1 MSLNLANVIVFV
13 DITKLSMKMMQ
24 KFRFIL
30 KQIYNYSVI

>member
-13 DITKLSMKMMQ
+13 DITKLSMKMMR